1 MKNKKI
7 MPFFLFS
14 MIFSAVGSLVCGDPI
29 RTVFASESQ
38 AVNTDANT
46 LPQILKNA
54 ELIDENGVLSYIPN
68 SIIEENLMQDI
79 AFFQDSLLS
88 SYSVYDAETG
98 FDRLHLRLLDLDSG
112 ELLYEMQL
120 QTGNSYVVNV
130 QACGD
135 RIVVSDVSNG
145 IIHIFDD
152 TLNEQ
157 NQYAIEND
165 IIYNNIYVDPSV
177 TKAYCLTSADGI
189 YAIDLETKERQIL
202 LENTADLSFYS
213 RSEDDLSIRYI
224 DLATPDKKECYAGL
238 DLKTGTIEKFEID
251 DSFSGLEYLD
261 GIWTGQ
267 ILSDDDPYQY
277 LLGTQDELYKFDYV
291 TSYPVMRLTG
301 KFPYLTI
308 MTTGADGIQSMS
320 AYKTDGTFLSSFSLK
335 DSNQTLTWNQAWME
349 DMQGCFITMIDES
362 GHDELYFWDLTK
374 NVAGESLQLS
384 SYSETEELGGEI
396 LPQEYYD
403 RAKNLSEKYGIH
415 IKIADQCATD
425 HGDKTAQQESDPDK
439 VSAGLTA
446 LEKALS
452 SYPDGFFEQLY
463 YGAYRTIEINLMG
476 EIVNKEEIEGYSPTA
491 FVQHENGKIKMVLN
505 IDTSSDILEQNFY
518 HESSHMIDKVLEHDA
533 LYREDALYSEEMWA
547 SFNPEEFISLNP
559 ENGGY
564 FGSYEI
570 MPMEYFQEA
579 FTPYFVS
586 DYGKSFSTEDRATI
600 FENAMLGNTQ
610 IFSRNVSEALNRK
623 LEYYC
628 KCIRD
633 CFDTTGWPEHTAWEC
648 M

>member
-14 MIFSAVGSLVCGDPI
+14 IIFSAVSSLVCGDSI
-29 RTVFASESQ
+29 RTVFANESQ
-38 AVNTDANT
+38 TVNTDTNT

-54 ELIDENGVLSYIPN
+54 EQIDEDGVLSYIQN

-79 AFFQDSLLS
+79 AVFQDCLLS

-98 FDRLHLRLLDLDSG
+98 GDCLHLRLLDLDSG
-112 ELLYEMQL
+112 ELLYETQF

-130 QACGD
+130 QVCGD

-145 IIHIFDD
+145 IIHILDE
-152 TLNEQ
+152 TLNKQ

-177 TKAYCLTSADGI
+177 TKAYCLTSANGI
-189 YAIDLETKERQIL
+189 YVINLETKERQIL

-238 DLKTGTIEKFEID
+238 DLKTGTMEKFEID
-251 DSFSGLEYLD
+251 DSFSGLEYFD

-267 ILSDDDPYQY
+267 ILSDDDPY
-277 LLGTQDELYKFDYV
+277 LIGTQDELYKFDYV

-308 MTTGADGIQSMS
+308 MTTGTDGIQSMS

-349 DMQGCFITMIDES
+349 DMQGCFIIMIDES
-362 GHDELYFWDLTK
+362 GHDKLYFWDLTK
-374 NVAGESLQLS
+374 NMEGESLQLS
-384 SYSETEELGGEI
+384 SYFEIEEVGGEI

-403 RAKNLSEKYGIH
+403 RAKILSEKYGIH

-476 EIVNKEEIEGYSPTA
+476 EIANKEEIEGYAPTA
-491 FVQHENGKIKMVLN
+491 FVQHENGKIKVVLN
-505 IDTSSDILEQNFY
+505 IDNDPDILERNFY

-533 LYREDALYSEEMWA
+533 LYREDALYSEEIWA

-559 ENGGY
+559 ENAGY
-564 FGSYEI
+564 YGSYEI
-570 MPMEYFQEA
+570 MPMEYFQEI

-586 DYGKSFSTEDRATI
+586 DYGKSFPTEDRAMI
-600 FENAMLGNTQ
+600 FENAMLRNTQ
-610 IFSRNVSEALNRK
+610 IFSADVSEPLNRK

-628 KCIRD
+628 QCIRD
-633 CFDTTGWPEHTAWEC
+633 CFDTTDWPERTAWEC
-648 M
+648 I

>member
-1 MKNKKI
+1 MKKKI
-7 MPFFLFS
+7 QKIFICLLFLA
-14 MIFSAVGSLVCGDPI
+14 IGNVVCKELPKI
-29 RTVFASESQ
+29 IFASESES
-38 AVNTDANT
+38 VNTDADT

-54 ELIDENGVLSYIPN
+54 EPIGEDGVLSYIPN

-79 AFFQDSLLS
+79 TIFHDCLLS
-88 SYSVYDAETG
+88 SYSIYDAGSETD
-98 FDRLHLRLLDLDSG
+98 FFHLRLLDLDSG
-112 ELLYEMQL
+112 ELLYETQMQIKDPYTL
-120 QTGNSYVVNV
+120 TV
-130 QACGD
+130 QVCED
-135 RIVVSDVSNG
+135 QIVVSDALSRS
-145 IIHIFDD
+145 IHIFDD

-157 NQYAIEND
+157 DKFVLEND
-165 IIYNNIYVDPSV
+165 TIYNKIYVDPFV
-177 TKAYCLTSADGI
+177 TKAYCLINADEI
-189 YAIDLETKERQIL
+189 CVVDLETKESQSL
-202 LENTADLSFYS
+202 LEDTADMSIYS
-213 RSEDDLSIRYI
+213 SSEDDLSIRYI

-238 DLKTGTIEKFEID
+238 DLKTGIIEKLEID
-251 DSFSGLEYLD
+251 DSFSGLEYFD

-267 ILSDDDPYQY
+267 ILSGDDQY

-308 MTTGADGIQSMS
+308 MTTDADGTQSMS

-335 DSNQTLTWNQAWME
+335 DSSKTLTWNQAWME
-349 DMQGCFITMIDES
+349 DMQGCFIIMIDES

-374 NVAGESLQLS
+374 KTEGDSLCLRA
-384 SYSETEELGGEI
+384 YSETEELGGEI

-425 HGDKTAQQESDPDK
+425 YGDKTAQQELDPDK
-439 VSAGLTA
+439 ISAGLTA
-446 LEKALS
+446 LEKAFS
-452 SYPDGFFEQLY
+452 SYPEGFFEQLY
-463 YGAYRTIEINLMG
+463 YGAYRTIEIDLMG
-476 EIVNKEEIEGYSPTA
+476 EITNKEEIEGYAPAA

-533 LYREDALYSEEMWA
+533 LYREHALYSEERWA

-564 FGSYEI
+564 FESYEI

-579 FTPYFVS
+579 FTSYFVS

-610 IFSRNVSEALNRK
+610 IFSMNVSEALNRK

-628 KCIRD
+628 QCIRD
-633 CFDTTGWPEHTAWEC
+633 CFDTTGWPERTAWEC

>member
-7 MPFFLFS
+7 ASFFLFS
-14 MIFSAVGSLVCGDPI
+14 IIFSVGSLVCGDFV

-38 AVNTDANT
+38 AVNTDADT

-54 ELIDENGVLSYIPN
+54 EPIDENGVLSYIPN

-98 FDRLHLRLLDLDSG
+98 FDRLHLRLLELDSG
-112 ELLYEMQL
+112 ELLYETQL

-130 QACGD
+130 QVCGD

-177 TKAYCLTSADGI
+177 TKAYCFTSADGI
-189 YAIDLETKERQIL
+189 YAIDLEIKERQIL

-277 LLGTQDELYKFDYV
+277 LIGRQDELYKFDYV

-335 DSNQTLTWNQAWME
+335 DSSQTLTWNQAWME
-349 DMQGCFITMIDES
+349 DMQGCFIIMIDES

-384 SYSETEELGGEI
+384 SYSEIEEVGGEI

-425 HGDKTAQQESDPDK
+425 HGDKTAQQEVDPDK
-439 VSAGLTA
+439 VSAALTA

-463 YGAYRTIEINLMG
+463 YGAYRTIEIDLMG

-610 IFSRNVSEALNRK
+610 IFSMNVSEALNRK